1 MDKSLAD
8 FALRY
13 IEKRG
18 ASYVEAKLES
28 HETNELFL
36 KNSIPEAISFLTTQ
50 GLGIRYIADGT
61 LGFIS
66 TNCPE
71 KNRLKTIIDKSLNLT
86 KRSSKYREGIK
97 LSEEKIHKKSY
108 KIKQKI
114 NLRDISPEEKL
125 KELVEADKAI
135 LSTKV
140 KTPGRY
146 ISLTDKLVKK
156 YLITSDGTEIQSE
169 IPYVNLHYFLT
180 ITEKNKSSQR
190 QWQYGNTAGWEAVKK
205 WNIPKILKDEALVM
219 KNNLTKGK
227 VPPKGVLD
235 VIVGPQ
241 ISGIMVHESVGH
253 PYEADRIFGREAAQA
268 GESFITGDM
277 IGKRIGSEIITVID
291 DPTVES
297 SFGFYL
303 YDDEGIGARKK
314 ILIKK
319 GIINE
324 FLHNRE
330 TAYKMGI
337 KSNASARAENYSKE
351 AIVRMSNSLLAP
363 GDYTEEELI
372 EDIKLGIF
380 MKNFTEWNI
389 DDKRFQQKYV
399 GLDAYLIK
407 NGKIMYPIIK
417 PTLEITTPYLWNS
430 IDAIGKNFEGHAA
443 FCGKGEP
450 MQAVP
455 VWCGGASARLRNIRL
470 N

>member
-1 MDKSLAD
+1 MDPSLAD
-8 FALRY
+8 FALKY

-36 KNSIPEAISFLTTQ
+36 KNSIPEASSSSTTT
-50 GLGIRYIADGT
+50 GVGIRYILGGT

-71 KNRLKTIIDKSLNLT
+71 KNRLKTTINKSLNLT
-86 KRSSKYREGIK
+86 KISSKYREGIK
-97 LSEEKIHKKSY
+97 LSEEKIYKKSY

-114 NLRDISPEEKL
+114 NLKDISPEEKL

-135 LSTKV
+135 LSTKI
-140 KTPGRY
+140 KMPGRY
-146 ISLTDKLVKK
+146 ISLTDKVVKK
-156 YLITSDGTEIQSE
+156 YLITSEGTKIQSE
-169 IPYVNLHYFLT
+169 IPYVNLDYFLT

-205 WNIPKILKDEALVM
+205 WDIPKILRNEVLVM
-219 KNNLTKGK
+219 KNNLLKGK
-227 VPPKGVLD
+227 APPKGILD
-235 VIVGPQ
+235 VVVGPQ
-241 ISGIMVHESVGH
+241 LTGIMVHESVGH

-268 GESFITGDM
+268 GESFITDNM
-277 IGKRIGSEIITVID
+277 VGKRVGSEVLTVID
-291 DPTVES
+291 DPTIEN

-303 YDDEGIGARKK
+303 YDDEGIAARKRF
-314 ILIKK
+314 LIKN
-319 GIINE
+319 GIITE

-330 TAYKMGI
+330 TAYKMGLR
-337 KSNASARAENYSKE
+337 SNASARATNYDKE

-363 GDYTEEELI
+363 GDHTEEELI
-372 EDIKLGIF
+372 EGVKLGIF

-407 NGKIMYPIIK
+407 NGKIMYPITK

-430 IDAIGKNFEGHAA
+430 VDAVGKNFEGHAA
-443 FCGKGEP
+443 SCGKGEP
-450 MQAVP
+450 MQAIP
-455 VWCGGASARLRNIRL
+455 VWHGGASARLRNIYLR
-470 N
+470 

>member
-1 MDKSLAD
+1 M
-8 FALRY
+8 
-13 IEKRG
+13 
-18 ASYVEAKLES
+18 
-28 HETNELFL
+28 
-36 KNSIPEAISFLTTQ
+36 
-50 GLGIRYIADGT
+50 
-61 LGFIS
+61 
-66 TNCPE
+66 
-71 KNRLKTIIDKSLNLT
+71 
-86 KRSSKYREGIK
+86 
-97 LSEEKIHKKSY
+97 
-108 KIKQKI
+108 
-114 NLRDISPEEKL
+114 
-125 KELVEADKAI
+125 VEADKAI

-156 YLITSDGTEIQSE
+156 YLITSDGTKIQSE

-268 GESFITGDM
+268 GESFITEDM

-303 YDDEGIGARKK
+303 YDDEGIGTRKK

>member
-36 KNSIPEAISFLTTQ
+36 KNSIPEAISSLTTS
-50 GLGIRYIADGT
+50 GLGIRYITDGT

-71 KNRLKTIIDKSLNLT
+71 KNRLKTIIDKSLKLT
-86 KRSSKYREGIK
+86 KRSSKYKEGIK

-114 NLRDISPEEKL
+114 NLKDISPEEKL
-125 KELVEADKAI
+125 KELVEADRAI
-135 LSTKV
+135 LSTKL
-140 KTPGRY
+140 KIPGRY

-156 YLITSDGTEIQSE
+156 YLITSDGAKIQSE

-190 QWQYGNTAGWEAVKK
+190 QWQYGNTSGWEAVKK
-205 WNIPKILKDEALVM
+205 WNIKKILKDEVLVM
-219 KNNLTKGK
+219 KNNLVMGK
-227 VPPKGVLD
+227 APPKGVLD
-235 VIVGPQ
+235 IVVGPQ

-268 GESFITGDM
+268 GESFITEDM
-277 IGKRIGSEIITVID
+277 VGKRIGSEIITVID
-291 DPTVES
+291 DPTVEN

-303 YDDEGIGARKK
+303 YDDEGVEARKK
-314 ILIKK
+314 FLIKN
-319 GIINE
+319 GVISE

-330 TAYKMGI
+330 TAYKMGL